1 MTTSRRA
8 LKWGNYRAAQRILG
22 TEPLRN
28 EQLLLVTSLLTEE
41 LTSRLRAGETTE
53 ALESAKIDE
62 KNPVLGL
69 FQSILSAMVPGAK
82 SGTRT

>member
-1 MTTSRRA
+1 M
-8 LKWGNYRAAQRILG
+8 
-22 TEPLRN
+22 
-28 EQLLLVTSLLTEE
+28 TSLLTEE

>member
-1 MTTSRRA
+1 
-8 LKWGNYRAAQRILG
+8 LG